1 MYHAL
6 LHRIVLWSAKEGKE
20 SILTEGDGGTK
31 EGERCLFNSSPGGS
45 SSSWNLCSLLTEF
58 WESSLFADRIRT
70 RMDFHLSHSSR
81 FYYMSGRFK
90 APTCFEETLYRGWV
104 VF

>member
-31 EGERCLFNSSPGGS
+31 EGERCLFNSSPSLEVPAHRGIEKFTD
-45 SSSWNLCSLLTEF
+45 CSLLTEF

-90 APTCFEETLYRGWV
+90 APTCFEETL
-104 VF
+104 